1 MKVPASPSIAKN
13 RIRGS
18 VFSVSKKSIW
28 PELVGIPGV
37 EARRNIKEQA
47 PAVVTTQ
54 IVELG
59 DMITEEY
66 LPERVQI
73 FVDEHG
79 IVTWPPQIG

>member
-1 MKVPASPSIAKN
+1 MKVPASPIKKS
-13 RIRGS
+13 RGS

-28 PELVGIPGV
+28 PELVGLPGM
-37 EARRNIKEQA
+37 EARRHIKDQV
-47 PAVVTTQ
+47 PVVSAQ

-59 DMITEEY
+59 DMITEDY

-73 FVDEHG
+73 FVDDDG